1 MYRKVTVSI
10 TKVLHGWS
18 VQVDHNGKLRLLVSR
33 TDSGKE
39 LTIVIE
45 KLGASDHTQLNSSAT
60 FIKTRDSQGEI
71 QRKPERH
78 REYISLAAFK
88 LEATSNSSLK
98 AAELPDKVHS
108 LCTEI
113 FPCSK

>member
-1 MYRKVTVSI
+1 MCRKVTVSM

-39 LTIVIE
+39 LTILIE
-45 KLGASDHTQLNSSAT
+45 KLGANEHTQLNSSAT

-71 QRKPERH
+71 QRKPGRQ
-78 REYISLAAFK
+78 RDYIS
-88 LEATSNSSLK
+88 LEATSNLSLK

-113 FPCSK
+113 FLFPCSK